1 MDSAQ
6 EGVMMDGKIC
16 RSYLV
21 RLGFPGFIVA
31 VGLSLVG
38 CPQPIPRVP
47 IPGSD
52 ASPPTMAWETYN
64 MQTKESGSIVKDGQS
79 IDVPSSDQYVL
90 TLLVEDLNSGVKD
103 VVLSGNVQYVCQNGG
118 QVEDKK
124 FPLETQETK
133 PTPDQEN
140 KVPISAS
147 LVYAVEFG
155 KMGCKENWIFGGGK
169 LSLVGK
175 AHNFVGGAEMRTLH
189 VNLKK

>member
-1 MDSAQ
+1 MDSAKK
-6 EGVMMDGKIC
+6 GVAMDGKILH
-16 RSYLV
+16 SYLV
-21 RLGFPGFIVA
+21 RLGFPGFIVV

-38 CPQPIPRVP
+38 CPQPIPRVS

-52 ASPPTMAWETYN
+52 ASPPTMAWQTYN

-124 FPLETQETK
+124 FPVETQETK

-140 KVPISAS
+140 KVPIRAS

-175 AHNFVGGAEMRTLH
+175 AHNFVGGAEMRTLY

>member
-1 MDSAQ
+1 
-6 EGVMMDGKIC
+6 MDGKT
-16 RSYLV
+16 SHSHLV
-21 RLGFPGFIVA
+21 WLGHSGLIV
-31 VGLSLVG
+31 VLGLSLVG

-52 ASPPTMAWETYN
+52 ASPPTMAWQTYN
-64 MQTKESGSIVKDGQS
+64 MQTQESGEIVKDGQS
-79 IDVPSSDQYVL
+79 VDVPSSDQYVV
-90 TLLVEDLNSGVKD
+90 TLAVEDLNSGVKD
-103 VVLSGNVQYVCQNGG
+103 VTLSGNVQYACGQGS

-140 KVPISAS
+140 TVPVRAS

-155 KMGCKENWIFGGGK
+155 KMGCKENWTFGGGK

-175 AHNFVGGAEMRTLH
+175 AHNFVGGAVMRTLH
-189 VNLKK
+189 FNLKKQPSQ